1 MVNKREEEGRED
13 GNEGIKEGERGKA
26 TQPSCDE
33 RNQWG
38 NRRETCGDRRGKLV
52 ATEGRKKRSRKKRL
66 RFKILLM
73 QILLLVSHRLCRV
86 DGRDEIAWT
95 NQYCD
100 ADGEGC
106 NIDEGGEKP

>member
-1 MVNKREEEGRED
+1 M
-13 GNEGIKEGERGKA
+13 GIKEGERGESDA
-26 TQPSCDE
+26 AELRRTQPMGRQKGE
-33 RNQWG
+33 AG
-38 NRRETCGDRRGKLV
+38 GDR
-52 ATEGRKKRSRKKRL
+52 GRKKRSRKKRL
-66 RFKILLM
+66 RIKILLM

-106 NIDEGGEKP
+106 NIDDGEEKP